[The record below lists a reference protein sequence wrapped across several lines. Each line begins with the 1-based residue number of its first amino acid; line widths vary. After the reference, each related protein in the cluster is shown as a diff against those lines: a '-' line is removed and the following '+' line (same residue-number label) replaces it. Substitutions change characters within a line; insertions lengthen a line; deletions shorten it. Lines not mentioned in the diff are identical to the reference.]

1 VRVVAATN
9 ADLEDLV
16 QQGQFRSDLYYRVG
30 VATVNLPPLR
40 ERKDEIPALAALF
53 LDRYSA
59 ECGRSGLRLADDFIA
74 ALVLYHWPGNI
85 RQLANEVRRCIA
97 MADDGQVL
105 TAKALAP
112 VILELWQDRPAAV
125 TAPVQA
131 GVKIGLDQTLSN
143 AVGELEEKFIQHA
156 MDATGGRVAD
166 AARLLGLS
174 RKGLFLKRRRRGM
187 VQP

>member
-1 VRVVAATN
+1 
-9 ADLEDLV
+9 
-16 QQGQFRSDLYYRVG
+16 
-30 VATVNLPPLR
+30 
-40 ERKDEIPALAALF
+40 
-53 LDRYSA
+53 
-59 ECGRSGLRLADDFIA
+59 
-74 ALVLYHWPGNI
+74 
-85 RQLANEVRRCIA
+85 
-97 MADDGQVL
+97 VL